1 MHNSSASNIDS
12 TLDTS
17 TMTKPSTSNIAHAN
31 AGITGENSQVKTE
44 DTPTPST
51 SKENTSFPSTSKE
64 DVSTFNESIDMPDLS
79 RTETESSN
87 EQEMLRRRRLQKF
100 SPPPATE

>member
-1 MHNSSASNIDS
+1 MAEP
-12 TLDTS
+12 TATTS
-17 TMTKPSTSNIAHAN
+17 TAHAS
-31 AGITGENSQVKTE
+31 AEITGENSQVKVE
-44 DTPTPST
+44 NTPTPST
-51 SKENTSFPSTSKE
+51 SKENTFPSTSKE
-64 DVSTFNESIDMPDLS
+64 DGSTFNEFTELSDLS

>member
-1 MHNSSASNIDS
+1 MHNSSTSNIDS

-17 TMTKPSTSNIAHAN
+17 TMAKPSTSSTAHTSAE
-31 AGITGENSQVKTE
+31 ITSESSQVKAE
-44 DTPTPST
+44 NTPIPST

-64 DVSTFNESIDMPDLS
+64 DVSTFNESTDIPDLS
-79 RTETESSN
+79 RTETEFSN

-100 SPPPATE
+100 SPPPTTE

>member
-1 MHNSSASNIDS
+1 MHNNSTSNIDNTS
-12 TLDTS
+12 DTS
-17 TMTKPSTSNIAHAN
+17 TMTKPSASSTAHAS
-31 AGITGENSQVKTE
+31 AGITDENSQVKVE
-44 DTPTPST
+44 NTPTPST

-64 DVSTFNESIDMPDLS
+64 DESTFNEFIDMSDLS